1 MSLKKRRILTKF
13 FVTSQFNYCPLIWM
27 AHNRYVSNKI
37 NYIHERALRLVYN
50 DSNSNFEELL
60 IKNKSVKIHHRNVR
74 QLAIE
79 TLIKYFNLQLIMPGV
94 FDFTENNNFNLSSG
108 INLSTSVLQTSQ
120 YGRESIPFRIYIYI
134 YNTVA
139 SSFL

>member
-1 MSLKKRRILTKF
+1 
-13 FVTSQFNYCPLIWM
+13 M

-37 NYIHERALRLVYN
+37 NYIHERALRVVYN

-60 IKNKSVKIHHRNVR
+60 IKSKSVTIHHRNVQ

-79 TLIKYFNLQLIMPGV
+79 TLIKYFNLQLIMSGV

-108 INLSTSVLQTSQ
+108 INLSTSVLQISQ
-120 YGRESIPFRIYIYI
+120 YGRESSKLVSLIPQNY
-134 YNTVA
+134 
-139 SSFL
+139 